1 MFKVIIADDVQDI
14 RESLEKMLGA
24 YCPDAQVVA
33 STESVASAVAAIKMH
48 SPDVVLLDV
57 EMKDGTGFDVL
68 KQFPSARFKV
78 IFVTA
83 YQQYS
88 LEAFRFSALDYL
100 LKPVDPELLIQAV
113 NKAADVI
120 DREKL
125 VLKIDSF
132 LHNMQET
139 SKGPKKIVLRTID
152 NIYVVTVNEIVYCEA
167 DQSYTTFHLQDKSR
181 IVVTRSLSEFDEMLT
196 PYLFVRIHQSYLVN
210 ITFIK
215 RFNKTDNTLLLSDG
229 AALPVSVR
237 KKDQLLQL
245 LASL

>member
-1 MFKVIIADDVQDI
+1 MFRVVIADDVQDI

-24 YCPDAQVVA
+24 YCPEVQIVA
-33 STESVASAVAAIKMH
+33 SVDGVATAVAAIQKH
-48 SPDVVLLDV
+48 SPDIVMLDV

-68 KQFPSARFKV
+68 KQFPSPRFKA

-88 LEAFRFSALDYL
+88 LDAFRFSALDYL
-100 LKPVDPELLIQAV
+100 LKPVDPDLLVQAV
-113 NKAADVI
+113 SKAADVL

-125 VLKIDSF
+125 ALKIDSF
-132 LHNMQET
+132 LHNMQES

-152 NIYVVTVNEIVYCEA
+152 NIHVVAVNEIAYCEA
-167 DQSYTTFHLQDKSR
+167 DQSYTTFHLSDKSR
-181 IVVTRSLSEFDEMLT
+181 IVVTRSLSEFDEMLG
-196 PYLFVRIHQSYLVN
+196 PYQFVRIHQSYLVN
-210 ITFIK
+210 AAYIK

-229 AALPVSVR
+229 AVLPVSVR
-237 KKDQLLQL
+237 KKDHLLQL